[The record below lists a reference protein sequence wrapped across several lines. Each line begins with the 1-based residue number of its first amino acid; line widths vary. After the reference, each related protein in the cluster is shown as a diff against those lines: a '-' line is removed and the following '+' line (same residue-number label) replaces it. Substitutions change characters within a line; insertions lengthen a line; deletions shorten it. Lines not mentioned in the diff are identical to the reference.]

1 MSFPVKKKA
10 YDNLSLKML
19 LYFSLGGGG
28 YFGFECVCVGGGGGY
43 KVNVSKIKKKII
55 YFFTIL
61 FLGGGG
67 VGEKHFFQ

>member
-1 MSFPVKKKA
+1 M
-10 YDNLSLKML
+10 
-19 LYFSLGGGG
+19 
-28 YFGFECVCVGGGGGY
+28 GGGY

-67 VGEKHFFQ
+67 VGEKHLFQMNKKSFSINGTCI